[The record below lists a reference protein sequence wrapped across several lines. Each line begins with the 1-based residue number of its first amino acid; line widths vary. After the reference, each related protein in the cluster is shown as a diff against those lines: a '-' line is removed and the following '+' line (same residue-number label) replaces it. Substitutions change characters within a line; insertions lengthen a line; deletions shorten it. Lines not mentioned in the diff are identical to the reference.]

1 VSERVICKHGS
12 LAGVGCAECQR
23 EAAKLYGKFELRP
36 TALDAHEPVGD
47 ARAQLW
53 ARVYGDEVK
62 RLRDEGEDAHA
73 REWACQAALAAV
85 EDFDERYL
93 GGRR

>member
-1 VSERVICKHGS
+1 MARVLTAEEQAQHERTHG
-12 LAGVGCAECQR
+12 R
-23 EAAKLYGKFELRP
+23 F
-36 TALDAHEPVGD
+36 GD

-62 RLRDEGEDAHA
+62 RLRDEDEDTHA

-85 EDFDERYL
+85 EDFDEHYL
-93 GGRR
+93 GGKR